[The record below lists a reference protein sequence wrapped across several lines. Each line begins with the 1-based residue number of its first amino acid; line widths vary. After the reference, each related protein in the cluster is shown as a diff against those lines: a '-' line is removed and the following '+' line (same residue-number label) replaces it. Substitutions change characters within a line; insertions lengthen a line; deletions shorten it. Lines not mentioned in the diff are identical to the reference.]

1 MVFLWICNFETTY
14 QRIDFIIPFSIYF
27 YIFKQG
33 HFIED
38 MTHYTTVDTVKQ
50 KLRVEDTTIDDELEI
65 YIDEVDGYINRKIRR
80 KIGTQ
85 NEYGYEITLPLTD
98 STNPAITYDLRTIA
112 SDLVEAK
119 FRLKTT
125 NDETLWKQ
133 VTKELEE
140 YLDQTFGWGESHDF
154 RMVPQLSITPTFGA
168 AGTVITLSGTG
179 WKPRG
184 QIYIKTREGALPI
197 TTPEIPLTDEKGDWS
212 AVTITVDATTTRG
225 SIEIIA
231 HDKINHASL
240 NFSVT

>member
-1 MVFLWICNFETTY
+1 MV
-14 QRIDFIIPFSIYF
+14 
-27 YIFKQG
+27 
-33 HFIED
+33 
-38 MTHYTTVDTVKQ
+38 MHYTTVDTVKQ

-80 KIGTQ
+80 KIGTF
-85 NEYGYEITLPLTD
+85 NEYGYEITLPLTE

-140 YLDQTFGWGESHDF
+140 YLDETFGWGESHDF
-154 RMVPQLSITPTFGA
+154 RMVPQLTITPTTGA

-184 QIYIKTREGALPI
+184 QIYVKSMDANGAGALVD
-197 TTPEIPLTDEKGDWS
+197 TTPAIPLADEKGDWS
-212 AVTITVDATTTRG
+212 AVTITVTAGTGRG
-225 SIEIIA
+225 SIEILA
-231 HDKINHASL
+231 HDTINHASI

>member
-1 MVFLWICNFETTY
+1 MV
-14 QRIDFIIPFSIYF
+14 
-27 YIFKQG
+27 
-33 HFIED
+33 
-38 MTHYTTVDTVKQ
+38 MHYTTVDTVKQ
-50 KLRVEDTTIDDELEI
+50 KLRVEDTTIDNELEI

-80 KIGTQ
+80 KIGTF
-85 NEYGYEITLPLTD
+85 NEYGYEITLPLTE

-133 VTKELEE
+133 SSKELDE
-140 YLDQTFGWGESHDF
+140 YLDETFGWGESHDF
-154 RMVPQLSITPTFGA
+154 RMVPQLTITPTTGA

-184 QIYIKTREGALPI
+184 QIYVKTVDGSGAGALST
-197 TTPEIPLTDEKGDWS
+197 TTPAIPLADENGDWS
-212 AVTITVDATTTRG
+212 AVTITVDAGTGRG
-225 SIEIIA
+225 SIEILA
-231 HDKINHASL
+231 HDKINHAIE

>member
-1 MVFLWICNFETTY
+1 M
-14 QRIDFIIPFSIYF
+14 
-27 YIFKQG
+27 
-33 HFIED
+33 
-38 MTHYTTVDTVKQ
+38 HYTTVDTVKQ

-80 KIGTQ
+80 KIGTF
-85 NEYGYEITLPLTD
+85 NEYGYEITLPLTE

-140 YLDQTFGWGESHDF
+140 YLDETFGWGESHDF
-154 RMVPQLSITPTFGA
+154 RMVPQLTITPTTGA

-184 QIYIKTREGALPI
+184 QIYVKSMDANGAGALVD
-197 TTPEIPLTDEKGDWS
+197 TTPAIPLADEKGDWS
-212 AVTITVDATTTRG
+212 AVTITVTAGTGRG
-225 SIEIIA
+225 SIEILA
-231 HDKINHASL
+231 HDTINHASI

>member
-1 MVFLWICNFETTY
+1 MV
-14 QRIDFIIPFSIYF
+14 
-27 YIFKQG
+27 
-33 HFIED
+33 
-38 MTHYTTVDTVKQ
+38 MHYTTVDTVKQ
-50 KLRVEDTTIDDELEI
+50 KLRVEDTSIDDELEI

-80 KIGTQ
+80 KIGTF
-85 NEYGYEITLPLTD
+85 NEYGYDITLPLTE

-133 VTKELEE
+133 VSKELDE
-140 YLDQTFGWGESHDF
+140 YLDETFGWGESHDY
-154 RMVPQLSITPTFGA
+154 RMVPALTITPTTGA

-184 QIYIKTREGALPI
+184 QIYVKSVDGSGAGALVD
-197 TTPEIPLTDEKGDWS
+197 TTPEIPLTDENGDWS
-212 AVTITVDATTTRG
+212 AVTITVSSGTGRG
-225 SIEIIA
+225 SIEILA
-231 HDKINHASL
+231 HDKINHATS

>member
-1 MVFLWICNFETTY
+1 MV
-14 QRIDFIIPFSIYF
+14 
-27 YIFKQG
+27 
-33 HFIED
+33 
-38 MTHYTTVDTVKQ
+38 MHYTTVDTVKQ
-50 KLRVEDTTIDDELEI
+50 KLRVEDTSIDDELEI

-80 KIGTQ
+80 KIGTF
-85 NEYGYEITLPLTD
+85 NEYGYEITLPLTE

-133 VTKELEE
+133 VSKELDE
-140 YLDQTFGWGESHDF
+140 YLDETFGWGESHDF
-154 RMVPQLSITPTFGA
+154 RMVPQLTITPTTGA

-184 QIYIKTREGALPI
+184 QIYVKTMDGDGAGALVD
-197 TTPEIPLTDEKGDWS
+197 TTPEIPLADEKGDWS
-212 AVTITVDATTTRG
+212 AVTMTVSNDTGRG
-225 SIEIIA
+225 SIEVLA
-231 HDKINHASL
+231 HDKINHATV

>member
-1 MVFLWICNFETTY
+1 M
-14 QRIDFIIPFSIYF
+14 
-27 YIFKQG
+27 
-33 HFIED
+33 
-38 MTHYTTVDTVKQ
+38 HYTTVDTVKQ
-50 KLRVEDTTIDDELEI
+50 KLRVEDTTIDNELEI

-80 KIGTQ
+80 KIGTF
-85 NEYGYEITLPLTD
+85 NEYGYEITLPLTE

-133 VTKELEE
+133 SSKELDE
-140 YLDQTFGWGESHDF
+140 YLDETFGWGESHDF
-154 RMVPQLSITPTFGA
+154 RMVPQLTITPTTGA

-184 QIYIKTREGALPI
+184 QIYVKTVDGSGAGALST
-197 TTPEIPLTDEKGDWS
+197 TTPAIPLADENGDWS
-212 AVTITVDATTTRG
+212 AVTITVDAGTGRG
-225 SIEIIA
+225 SIEILA
-231 HDKINHASL
+231 HDKINHAIE

>member
-1 MVFLWICNFETTY
+1 M
-14 QRIDFIIPFSIYF
+14 
-27 YIFKQG
+27 
-33 HFIED
+33 
-38 MTHYTTVDTVKQ
+38 HYTTVDTVKQ

-80 KIGTQ
+80 KIGTF
-85 NEYGYEITLPLTD
+85 NEYGYEITLPLTE

-133 VTKELEE
+133 VTKELDE
-140 YLDQTFGWGESHDF
+140 YLDETFGWGESHDF
-154 RMVPQLSITPTFGA
+154 RMVPQLTITPTTGA

-184 QIYIKTREGALPI
+184 QIYVKSMDANGAGALVD
-197 TTPEIPLTDEKGDWS
+197 TTPAIPLADEKGDWS
-212 AVTITVDATTTRG
+212 AVTITVTAGTGRG
-225 SIEIIA
+225 SIEILA
-231 HDKINHASL
+231 HDTINHASI